1 MSADL
6 KKKILE
12 EGKCL
17 GGGILKVNSFINHKV
32 DVELMDKCGQELA
45 AAFKD
50 VGATIVL
57 TAQTSGVLPAQACAL
72 HLKVPMIFA
81 RESRPL
87 TMKGSDVYVVE
98 SASHTR
104 TGKKVTLYV
113 SQEFLT
119 AQDKVV
125 IVDDFLATGTT
136 AIRLMQICEQ
146 ANAQVVGLGFLIDKE
161 FEHGRDT
168 VLDHIRSKN
177 IDVPVV
183 TLATVLQL
191 NENESEEKAIVLQ

>member
-1 MSADL
+1 LSL
-6 KKKILE
+6 IFFV
-12 EGKCL
+12 G
-17 GGGILKVNSFINHKV
+17 S
-32 DVELMDKCGQELA
+32 ELA
-45 AAFKD
+45 EAFKD
-50 VGATIVL
+50 SGVTLVL

-72 HLKVPMIFA
+72 HLKVPMVFA

-87 TMKGSDVYVVE
+87 TMKDADVYMAE

-104 TGKKVTLYV
+104 TGKKVILHV
-113 SQEFLT
+113 STEFLKST
-119 AQDKVV
+119 DKVV

-136 AIRLMQICEQ
+136 AVRLMQICDQ
-146 ANAQVVGLGFLIDKE
+146 AGAQVVGLGFLIDKE

-168 VLDHIRSKN
+168 VLEHIKSKN

-191 NENESEEKAIVLQ
+191 NENETEEKAIVLQ